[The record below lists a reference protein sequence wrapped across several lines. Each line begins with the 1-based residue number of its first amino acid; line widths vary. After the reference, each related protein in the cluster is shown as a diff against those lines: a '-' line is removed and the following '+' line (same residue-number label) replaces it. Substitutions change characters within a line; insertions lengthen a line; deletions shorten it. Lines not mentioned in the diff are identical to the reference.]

1 MARPDLYISG
11 DVEAD
16 GPIPGPYSML
26 SFGLCVA
33 GRFDGERFEAVDPT
47 ANTFYAELRPI
58 SAEAVPEAL
67 AVHGLDRER
76 LQREGEPP
84 SQAMDRSAA
93 WVEAAAGDHRPVLVG
108 YPLVYD
114 WMFLYWYF
122 TRFAAAGSPFG
133 HSSGVDMKTL
143 YLARAGVVV
152 GRATKSQMP
161 AHLLPKRPHRH
172 HALDDAV
179 EQAELFVNLVTWDG
193 TRTEVPR

>member
-1 MARPDLYISG
+1 VARPDLYISG

-67 AVHGLDRER
+67 AVH
-76 LQREGEPP
+76 
-84 SQAMDRSAA
+84 
-93 WVEAAAGDHRPVLVG
+93 
-108 YPLVYD
+108 
-114 WMFLYWYF
+114 
-122 TRFAAAGSPFG
+122 
-133 HSSGVDMKTL
+133 
-143 YLARAGVVV
+143 
-152 GRATKSQMP
+152 
-161 AHLLPKRPHRH
+161 
-172 HALDDAV
+172 
-179 EQAELFVNLVTWDG
+179 TWDG